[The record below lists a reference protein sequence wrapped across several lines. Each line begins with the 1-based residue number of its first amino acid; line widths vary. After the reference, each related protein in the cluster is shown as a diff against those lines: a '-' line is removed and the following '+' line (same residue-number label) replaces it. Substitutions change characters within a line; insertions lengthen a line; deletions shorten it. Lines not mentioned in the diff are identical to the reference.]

1 MWSKTNE
8 VLPMSEPAA
17 AVTIAPLWRR
27 IAAMLY
33 DSLLVFAIW
42 IMVGFVV
49 LTAFGI
55 DEARTVDGEVITLN
69 PLYEY
74 TLFAAM
80 VVSAFLFF
88 GWFWTH
94 SGQTLGMQAW
104 RIKVQ
109 NLDGS
114 PLSWRQSLIRCA
126 SAPPALLVAGLGYL
140 CMLVDPAKRTLPD
153 RLSRSQIVRVPL

>member
-1 MWSKTNE
+1 MQRKISE
-8 VLPMSEPAA
+8 VLPMSEAA
-17 AVTIAPLWRR
+17 ATVTIAPLWRR

-55 DEARTVDGEVITLN
+55 EDARSVEGEVITLN

-80 VVSAFLFF
+80 LVSAFLFF

-109 NLDGS
+109 NHDGS
-114 PLSWRQSLIRCA
+114 PLSWRQSLIRYV
-126 SAPPALLVAGLGYL
+126 SAPPALLAAGLGYF
-140 CMLVDPAKRTLPD
+140 CMLVDPGKRTLPD
-153 RLSRSQIVRVPL
+153 RLSRSQVVRVPL